1 MLAFLVLRTRCGR
14 TFPKSCS
21 KIVAP
26 FGVCARRR
34 MRVGRTLFRSIK
46 KSRRPAPK
54 WKGARPAA
62 ICVCIC
68 VCISVKKRQKGSLC
82 SIFRG
87 KTAYAR

>member
-46 KSRRPAPK
+46 KADAP
-54 WKGARPAA
+54 PP
-62 ICVCIC
+62 
-68 VCISVKKRQKGSLC
+68 S
-82 SIFRG
+82 G
-87 KTAYAR
+87 KVRVPPPFVFVYAFVFL